1 MVAATVLGPVVCAAV
16 AALLGATAWIV
27 VLATTLGAVLA
38 AAVLRTTVLLPA
50 AARTARASSRADTLE
65 RNLVDE
71 RAVRDLQDR
80 LDRALQDS
88 DGEPATLRM
97 GLRAIAELAPD
108 VQVSLLLAVPD
119 EPRVGWR
126 VRLQDG
132 VLDTAEALEGVPACA
147 ALARGATASTRSSD
161 ALEACAHLQGPIEP
175 VSATCVPMHVAERTF
190 GSVCLE
196 GPPGE
201 RPDAELLTHIEWVVD
216 RMGGRVTEQR
226 ASKAPV
232 LPGRPDPLTGLP
244 GRAALRARLR
254 ELVRALSPFAV
265 AVLDVDGYGE
275 LATDDDADDALQ
287 VMTEVL
293 GSTLRPDDL
302 VCRLEGSQFGVV
314 LPQCSAE
321 HSVAA
326 LERTRESLVLLLTQE
341 QDLPPITFSAGVV
354 ESQRA
359 TSLDQ
364 LVELAEGACAVASSA
379 GGNRVAVAD
388 DALERP
394 TG

>member
-1 MVAATVLGPVVCAAV
+1 MVAATVLGPLTCAVV
-16 AALLGATAWIV
+16 AALLGATAWVV
-27 VLATTLGAVLA
+27 VLATALGAALA
-38 AAVLRTTVLLPA
+38 AAVLRTTVLVPA
-50 AARTARASSRADTLE
+50 AARTTRAVLRAATLE
-65 RNLVDE
+65 RDLVAE

-80 LDRALQDS
+80 LDRALRDS

-108 VQVSLLLAVPD
+108 TQVSLLLAMPD

-132 VLDTAEALEGVPACA
+132 VLDTAEALETMPTCA

-161 ALEACAHLQGPIEP
+161 ALEACAHLQDPLEP
-175 VSATCVPMHVAERTF
+175 VSAACVPMHVAERTF
-190 GSVCLE
+190 GAVCLE

-201 RPDAELLTHIEWVVD
+201 RADADLLTHVEWVVD
-216 RMGGRVTEQR
+216 RMGGRATEQR
-226 ASKAPV
+226 ATRAPV

-302 VCRLEGSQFGVV
+302 VCRLDGSQFGVL
-314 LPQCSAE
+314 LPQCSAA
-321 HSVAA
+321 HAVAA
-326 LERTRESLVLLLTQE
+326 LERARESLVLLLTEE
-341 QDLPPITFSAGVV
+341 QDLPPLTFSAGVV

-359 TSLDQ
+359 TSLDH

-379 GGNRVAVAD
+379 GGNRVTVAG